1 MFASTLFTA
10 LFCAGLV
17 VAHDGQTHGHLQ
29 PREETNET
37 NTVEI
42 TTFGRSQNSTG
53 GQAQVAAA
61 GDLSPFGE
69 IGVGC
74 GINWQEDVSFGG
86 GLQAGSS
93 SFGLGGGYKIFP
105 HSMEIGAGI
114 GYTKSNAS
122 ASITFQSS
130 DDGSFQLT
138 FTSTRAFACVP
149 GNATT
154 GYSVTC
160 TTTNGTALHR
170 H

>member
-1 MFASTLFTA
+1 MCLIKCCGRRFVYCRLYPFYHHIHSTGFPYTVGPYDTETKEKMFASTLFTA

-86 GLQAGSS
+86 KHQ
-93 SFGLGGGYKIFP
+93 P
-105 HSMEIGAGI
+105 
-114 GYTKSNAS
+114 
-122 ASITFQSS
+122 
-130 DDGSFQLT
+130 
-138 FTSTRAFACVP
+138 
-149 GNATT
+149 
-154 GYSVTC
+154 
-160 TTTNGTALHR
+160 
-170 H
+170 